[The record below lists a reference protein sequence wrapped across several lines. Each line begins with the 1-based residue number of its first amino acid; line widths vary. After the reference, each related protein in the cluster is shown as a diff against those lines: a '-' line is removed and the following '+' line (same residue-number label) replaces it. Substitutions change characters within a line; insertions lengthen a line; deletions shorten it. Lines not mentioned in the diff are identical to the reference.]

1 MAICN
6 LHTRRLFYFI
16 MALSMLGTAIN
27 AGQIINKNDTFISS
41 SSDMHAVL
49 NRTVILNSASWH
61 FLDLIFHKY
70 SDNLTEKISI
80 ERFKDLLKDLTLG
93 ETVAATET
101 SHDQGTPHRHGGKN
115 SRSQDGES
123 SEVSRQRNMRR
134 RRSERQSN
142 GERRQLQLNSKTNQ
156 IRPRSQRR
164 ERRSARDRLHTSE
177 GHEECL
183 TGQELLL
190 DHDVKEEEGLNEE
203 DFVRICPALIQ
214 QLQDKACIVDNL
226 EDNHMAEDSAKMLHV
241 WGYGFLSITVISL
254 TSLLAIA
261 VIPLMRHSI
270 YKRIMSFLVALA
282 VGTLSGDALLHLIPH
297 AFVSSHGN
305 EEGGHEINIYKSCVI
320 MAGIYVFFMVECT
333 LKARM
338 ARKKRSRGN
347 LHVTTPEK
355 MKKKEAAKYQEMV
368 GSRLAGIQRSISCD
382 GAHFPKA
389 SRDISEGCKTTS
401 CELVLLE
408 SGKEER
414 ASTGSES
421 SQEKVP
427 LWEPCRHGHH
437 CHPRDSVQERSKH
450 SFSDSQ
456 LIAALQGKSCIH
468 PNIYSNNNF
477 SASGTDSENQTHH
490 NVNQI
495 RSHQGDQYPHQV
507 PTESNTIAT
516 ETTSDAGDGGY
527 DEENRH
533 DHHHHHHH
541 HSPNID
547 KNTSIATVAWMV
559 IVGDGFHNFSDGL
572 AVGTAFSVSLTS
584 GLTTAIAVFCHEL
597 PHELGDFAILLKSGL
612 TFRQALA
619 YNFAS
624 AIISYIG
631 LILGIIIGDLDSAHT
646 WVLALTAGMFLYI
659 SLVDMLPELSN
670 YINEGGGWPV
680 VISQN
685 LGILTGVSIMLAI
698 ALYES

>member
-1 MAICN
+1 MAICD
-6 LHTRRLFYFI
+6 LHFSRLFYFM
-16 MALSMLGTAIN
+16 MAFSMLSTATI
-27 AGQIINKNDTFISS
+27 AGQIINRNDSLSS
-41 SSDMHAVL
+41 SSNKNDFL
-49 NRTVILNSASWH
+49 NRTVVLNDASEH
-61 FLDLIFHKY
+61 FLDLIFHEY
-70 SDNLTEKISI
+70 TDNLTEKISI
-80 ERFKDLLKDLTLG
+80 ARFKDLLNVLNLG
-93 ETVAATET
+93 EVVSTKET
-101 SHDQGTPHRHGGKN
+101 SMQLPKGTSHGHGGQN
-115 SRSQDGES
+115 SQSHNGES
-123 SEVSRQRNMRR
+123 GEASRLRNMRR
-134 RRSERQSN
+134 RRSEHHSKGGR
-142 GERRQLQLNSKTNQ
+142 GQLQLNSKTTQ
-156 IRPRSQRR
+156 ILMRSSRR
-164 ERRSARDRLHTSE
+164 ERRHSKERSHSNKGHT
-177 GHEECL
+177 ECL
-183 TGQELLL
+183 TGHELLHI
-190 DHDVKEEEGLNEE
+190 HDVNDKEGLGEE

-214 QLQDKACIVDNL
+214 QLQDKACIIDNL
-226 EDNHMAEDSAKMLHV
+226 EGNDMGEDSAKMLHV

-270 YKRIMSFLVALA
+270 YKKIMSFLVALA

-305 EEGGHEINIYKSCVI
+305 EEGHKMNIYKSCVI
-320 MAGIYVFFMVECT
+320 MAGIYVFFTVECM

-338 ARKKRSRGN
+338 ARKKRSHGN
-347 LHVTTPEK
+347 LHVCDDVTTPEK
-355 MKKKEAAKYQEMV
+355 MKKQAAKYQEMV
-368 GSRLAGIQRSISCD
+368 GSRLAGIQRSISCE

-389 SRDISEGCKTTS
+389 SGDISGGCKTTS
-401 CELVLLE
+401 YEMVHLE

-414 ASTGSES
+414 GSTSSES

-427 LWEPCRHGHH
+427 LWEPRGHGHH
-437 CHPRDSVQERSKH
+437 CQQRDSVQERGRH
-450 SFSDSQ
+450 SFSDSH

-468 PNIYSNNNF
+468 PNIYSHNNF
-477 SASGTDSENQTHH
+477 SASGTDSHDPTHH
-490 NVNQI
+490 NINQI
-495 RSHQGDQYPHQV
+495 RSHQNDQYSHQV

-527 DEENRH
+527 GAENGH
-533 DHHHHHHH
+533 NNHHH
-541 HSPNID
+541 HSHNID

-572 AVGTAFSVSLTS
+572 AVGVAFSASLTN

-597 PHELGDFAILLKSGL
+597 PHELGDFAVLLKSGL

-631 LILGIIIGDLDSAHT
+631 LILGIIIGDMQSAHT

-670 YINEGGGWPV
+670 YINEGGGLPV
-680 VISQN
+680 VFSQN
-685 LGILTGVSIMLAI
+685 LGILTGVSIMLTI